1 MITLARQVPMRLAR
15 LMTAAALVLLAQPP
29 AAFAQQAALTAIEVT
44 QAWSRATPGG
54 APVGAGYLALTNRG
68 AEADR
73 LIGGSS
79 DVAAKIEVHEMS
91 MDNGVM
97 KMRELAGGLEVKP
110 GETVALKPGGNHLML
125 MGLKRGLKEG
135 ERFKAQLEFARGGK
149 TEVEFVVQGM
159 GSGAAPGAMAAPAAE
174 HHHH

>member
-1 MITLARQVPMRLAR
+1 MIMLVPKVPMRLNR
-15 LMTAAALVLLAQPP
+15 LMTTAAAIVLLAQIP
-29 AAFAQQAALTAIEVT
+29 AAVAQQAAPGPIAIT

-54 APVGAGYLALTNRG
+54 AQVGAGYLALTNRG
-68 AEADR
+68 AQADR

-110 GETVALKPGGNHLML
+110 GQTVTLKPGGHHLML

-149 TEVEFVVQGM
+149 TEVEFTVQGM
-159 GSGAAPGAMAAPAAE
+159 GAAAAPTAG
-174 HHHH
+174 HHHHH

>member
-1 MITLARQVPMRLAR
+1 MRLTR
-15 LMTAAALVLLAQPP
+15 LMTSAAALVLLAQPP
-29 AAFAQQAALTAIEVT
+29 AALAQQAAPAPIEIT

-73 LIGGSS
+73 LIGGSTEI
-79 DVAAKIEVHEMS
+79 AARIEVHEMS

-110 GETVALKPGGNHLML
+110 GQTVTLKPGGNHLML

-135 ERFKAQLEFARGGK
+135 ERFKAQLEFAKGGK
-149 TEVEFVVQGM
+149 TEIEFVVQGM
-159 GSGAAPGAMAAPAAE
+159 GAAGAPGAAPASGGHN
-174 HHHH
+174 HHH

>member
-1 MITLARQVPMRLAR
+1 MRFTSL
-15 LMTAAALVLLAQPP
+15 LTASALFLLAQAP
-29 AAFAQQAALTAIEVT
+29 ALRAQQAAPGPIEVT

-73 LIGGSS
+73 LIGGSTEI
-79 DVAAKIEVHEMS
+79 AGRIEVHEMS

-110 GETVALKPGGNHLML
+110 GQTVTLKPGGHHLML

-135 ERFKAQLEFARGGK
+135 ERFKAQLEFAKAGK

-159 GSGAAPGAMAAPAAE
+159 GAAAPGAAPSPARHN
-174 HHHH
+174 HHKH

>member
-1 MITLARQVPMRLAR
+1 MRSTSL
-15 LMTAAALVLLAQPP
+15 LSAAALFLLAQAPT
-29 AAFAQQAALTAIEVT
+29 AFAQQAAPGPIEVT

-73 LIGGSS
+73 LIGGSTEI
-79 DVAAKIEVHEMS
+79 AGRIEVHEMS

-110 GETVALKPGGNHLML
+110 GQTVALKPGGHHLML

-135 ERFKAQLEFARGGK
+135 ERFKVQLEFAKSGK

-159 GSGAAPGAMAAPAAE
+159 GASAAPGAAPSPAGRN

>member
-1 MITLARQVPMRLAR
+1 MRLSS
-15 LMTAAALVLLAQPP
+15 LLTAAAIVLLAQTP
-29 AAFAQQAALTAIEVT
+29 ATFAQQPAPSAIEVT

-79 DVAAKIEVHEMS
+79 EVAARVEVHEMS

-110 GETVALKPGGNHLML
+110 GETVTLKPGGHHLML
-125 MGLKRGLKEG
+125 MGLKHGLKEG

-159 GSGAAPGAMAAPAAE
+159 GAAAAPGATAAPAAE

>member
-1 MITLARQVPMRLAR
+1 M
-15 LMTAAALVLLAQPP
+15 
-29 AAFAQQAALTAIEVT
+29 
-44 QAWSRATPGG
+44 
-54 APVGAGYLALTNRG
+54 N
-68 AEADR
+68 
-73 LIGGSS
+73 
-79 DVAAKIEVHEMS
+79 

-110 GETVALKPGGNHLML
+110 GQTVALKPGGHHLML

-135 ERFKAQLEFARGGK
+135 ERFKVQLEFAKSGK

-159 GSGAAPGAMAAPAAE
+159 GASAAPGAAPSPAGRN

>member
-1 MITLARQVPMRLAR
+1 MRLSSR
-15 LMTAAALVLLAQPP
+15 LTAAAIVLLAQCP
-29 AAFAQQAALTAIEVT
+29 AAFAQQSAPATIEVT

-79 DVAAKIEVHEMS
+79 DVAARVEVHEMS

-110 GETVALKPGGNHLML
+110 GETVTLKPGGHHLML

-135 ERFKAQLEFARGGK
+135 ERFKAQLDFAGGGK
-149 TEVEFVVQGM
+149 AEVEFVVQGM
-159 GSGAAPGAMAAPAAE
+159 GAMAAPSAMAAPAAD

>member
-1 MITLARQVPMRLAR
+1 MRLTR
-15 LMTAAALVLLAQPP
+15 LMTAAALVLLAQTP
-29 AAFAQQAALTAIEVT
+29 AAFAQQAAPAAIEVT

-54 APVGAGYLALTNRG
+54 APVGAGYLALTTRG
-68 AEADR
+68 AEAAR
-73 LIGGSS
+73 LIGGSTE
-79 DVAAKIEVHEMS
+79 VAGRIEVHEMS

-97 KMRELAGGLEVKP
+97 KMRELAGGVEVKP
-110 GETVALKPGGNHLML
+110 GETVTLKPGGNHLML

-135 ERFKAQLEFARGGK
+135 ERFKAQLDFAKGGK

-159 GSGAAPGAMAAPAAE
+159 GAAAAPGAMAAPAAE

>member
-1 MITLARQVPMRLAR
+1 MRFTSL
-15 LMTAAALVLLAQPP
+15 LTAAALVLLAQAPT
-29 AAFAQQAALTAIEVT
+29 AFAQQTASGPIEVT

-73 LIGGSS
+73 LIGGSTEI
-79 DVAAKIEVHEMS
+79 AARIEVHEMS

-110 GETVALKPGGNHLML
+110 GQTVALKPGGHHLML

-135 ERFKAQLEFARGGK
+135 ERFKVQLEFAKSGK

-159 GSGAAPGAMAAPAAE
+159 GASAAPGAAPSSAG
-174 HHHH
+174 HNHRH